1 MLSSE
6 CAAHFLERDQLLHID
21 MLECIRR
28 GNATCLY
35 VGERGV
41 LLRDEP
47 SGTFM
52 LSAET
57 KAVVEECLPLMQGA
71 ELLVCHQEFYE
82 EFVSEELGLSLG
94 ERCHQAAYFKQTF
107 LPETEQEG
115 QVRPL
120 DESYQLFVQEHY
132 QMVTD
137 EDYIKGRLRSGT
149 MYGMFIDGKPVG
161 FIGMHAEG
169 SLGLLEILPE
179 YRRCGLAFALE
190 SYAINRMLEKGWTPY
205 GQIILGNAASTS
217 LQQKLGLSISKQT
230 CYWLSR

>member
-71 ELLVCHQEFYE
+71 ELLVCHQDSADLHGEAQGRVGSAQRISSF
-82 EFVSEELGLSLG
+82 FLKKRRVS
-94 ERCHQAAYFKQTF
+94 
-107 LPETEQEG
+107 
-115 QVRPL
+115 
-120 DESYQLFVQEHY
+120 
-132 QMVTD
+132 
-137 EDYIKGRLRSGT
+137 
-149 MYGMFIDGKPVG
+149 
-161 FIGMHAEG
+161 
-169 SLGLLEILPE
+169 
-179 YRRCGLAFALE
+179 
-190 SYAINRMLEKGWTPY
+190 
-205 GQIILGNAASTS
+205 
-217 LQQKLGLSISKQT
+217 QKS
-230 CYWLSR
+230 

>member
-107 LPETEQEG
+107 LPETEQKG

-149 MYGMFIDGKPVG
+149 MYGMFIDGK
-161 FIGMHAEG
+161 
-169 SLGLLEILPE
+169 
-179 YRRCGLAFALE
+179 
-190 SYAINRMLEKGWTPY
+190 
-205 GQIILGNAASTS
+205 
-217 LQQKLGLSISKQT
+217 SIDWSIT
-230 CYWLSR
+230 RW